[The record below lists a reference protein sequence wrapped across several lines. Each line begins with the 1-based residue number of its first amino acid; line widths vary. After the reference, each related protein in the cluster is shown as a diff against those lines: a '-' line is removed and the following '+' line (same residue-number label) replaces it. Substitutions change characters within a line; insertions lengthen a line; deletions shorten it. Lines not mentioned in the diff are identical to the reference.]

1 VTDIRLSQS
10 AARVLMLAAQGLDR
24 RPRRRATK
32 AGVLDAIRRMGA
44 LQIDTISVVARSPYL
59 VLWSRLG
66 DYRPEWLDSLLA
78 EGKLFEYWAHEAC
91 FLPIEDYPLFRRRML
106 DPSWAGWRG
115 SHALMERHPESAAR
129 LLALVRERGPV
140 RSSDFERLEK
150 GGTWWDWKPEK
161 RMLESLF
168 TAGELM
174 IRRRDR
180 FQRIY
185 DLRERVLASWSDD
198 QLPPADE
205 VDRALALRA
214 VRAMGVAKARWVADY
229 YRTSKTATKL
239 LPARL
244 ARSGE
249 LHEVAVEGWKEPGY
263 VHPDHLP
270 AARAAAEGRLKP
282 TLTTLLS
289 PFDPLVWDRVRA
301 SELFGFDYRLEC
313 YTPAPRRVYG
323 YYVLPILRRGR
334 LIGRLDAKAHRKE
347 GIFAVRSLYLEPGV
361 RLTDRAAAEVANAIQ
376 ECAAWHGTPT
386 VSITRSDPPQV
397 AHHIAAYLDAARVA
411 ASRDA

>member
-10 AARVLMLAAQGLDR
+10 AARALMLAAQGLDR

-59 VLWSRLG
+59 VLWSRVG

-91 FLPIEDYPLFRRRML
+91 FLPTEDYPLFRRRML

-129 LLALVRERGPV
+129 LLELVRERGPV

-185 DLRERVLASWSDD
+185 DLRERVLPSWSDD
-198 QLPPADE
+198 QLPSSND
-205 VDRALALRA
+205 VDRALALKA
-214 VRAMGVAKARWVADY
+214 VRAMGIAKAKWVADY

-249 LHEVAVEGWKEPGY
+249 LYAVAVEGWKEPGY

-313 YTPAPRRVYG
+313 YTPAPRRVHG

-334 LIGRLDAKAHRKE
+334 LIGRMDAKAHRKE
-347 GIFAVRSLYLEPGV
+347 GIFEVRALYLERGV
-361 RLTDRAAAEVANAIQ
+361 RLSDRAAADVAGAIQ
-376 ECAAWHGTPT
+376 ECADWHGTPT
-386 VSITRSDPPQV
+386 VSITRSHPPQL
-397 AHHIAAYLDAARVA
+397 AQQIAACLDTVRSAT
-411 ASRDA
+411 SRDA

>member
-1 VTDIRLSQS
+1 
-10 AARVLMLAAQGLDR
+10 
-24 RPRRRATK
+24 
-32 AGVLDAIRRMGA
+32 
-44 LQIDTISVVARSPYL
+44 
-59 VLWSRLG
+59 
-66 DYRPEWLDSLLA
+66 
-78 EGKLFEYWAHEAC
+78 
-91 FLPIEDYPLFRRRML
+91 
-106 DPSWAGWRG
+106 
-115 SHALMERHPESAAR
+115 
-129 LLALVRERGPV
+129 
-140 RSSDFERLEK
+140 
-150 GGTWWDWKPEK
+150 
-161 RMLESLF
+161 MLEALF

-174 IRRRDR
+174 IRRRNR

-185 DLRERVLASWSDD
+185 DLRERVLPSWSDD
-198 QLPPADE
+198 QLPSADA

-214 VRAMGVAKARWVADY
+214 VRAMGIAKGKWVADY

-244 ARSGE
+244 AQSGE

-301 SELFGFDYRLEC
+301 SEMFGFDYRLEC

-323 YYVLPILRRGR
+323 YYVLPILRRGK
-334 LIGRLDAKAHRKE
+334 LIGRMDAKAHRKE
-347 GIFAVRSLYLEPGV
+347 GIFAVRALYLEPGV
-361 RLTDRAAAEVANAIQ
+361 RLSDRAAADVANAIQ
-376 ECAAWHGTPT
+376 ECAAWHRTPT

-397 AHHIAAYLDAARVA
+397 AYQIAACLDAARGLPPRTLDEVD
-411 ASRDA
+411 SPI

>member
-1 VTDIRLSQS
+1 
-10 AARVLMLAAQGLDR
+10 
-24 RPRRRATK
+24 
-32 AGVLDAIRRMGA
+32 
-44 LQIDTISVVARSPYL
+44 
-59 VLWSRLG
+59 
-66 DYRPEWLDSLLA
+66 
-78 EGKLFEYWAHEAC
+78 
-91 FLPIEDYPLFRRRML
+91 
-106 DPSWAGWRG
+106 
-115 SHALMERHPESAAR
+115 MERHPESAAR
-129 LLALVRERGPV
+129 LLERVRERGPV

-161 RMLESLF
+161 RMLYSLF
-168 TAGELM
+168 PAAALM
-174 IRRRDR
+174 SRRRDR

-185 DLRERVLASWSDD
+185 DLRERVLPSWSDD
-198 QLPPADE
+198 QLPSAPD
-205 VDRALALRA
+205 VDRALALKA
-214 VRAMGVAKARWVADY
+214 VRALGIAKARWVADY

-249 LHEVAVEGWKEPGY
+249 LHAVAVEGWKEPGY

-270 AARAAAEGRLKP
+270 AACAAAEGRLKP

-301 SELFGFDYRLEC
+301 SDLFGFDYRLEC

-347 GIFAVRSLYLEPGV
+347 GIVAVRALYLEPGV
-361 RLTDRAAAEVANAIQ
+361 RLTDRAVADVANAIQ
-376 ECAAWHGTPT
+376 DCARWHGTPA

-397 AHHIAAYLDAARVA
+397 AHQIAACLDAARVA